1 MYIPHVI
8 DKMFLPC
15 EALVA
20 VGAGVRRIAGVLP
33 QVVVEVLFARKRAR
47 AVRALVWRFARVLS
61 AQQST
66 FRFEYKL
73 SFKFVFARTQ
83 FRKLYRK

>member
-8 DKMFLPC
+8 NKVFLPC

-47 AVRALVWRFARVLS
+47 AVRALVWRFARMLS

-73 SFKFVFARTQ
+73 PFKHI
-83 FRKLYRK
+83 